1 MKNINV
7 VNYKGT
13 QYSGEWNGKAYSS
26 KIDDHD
32 ELHRIY
38 IDNNPVHITDGELKK
53 LQADDADRQER
64 IAKNRVNDFFDW
76 LEEQPDEVKKQ
87 MFLQA
92 LEMMAENSKRSKTCD
107 AIGTLRGYFHSV

>member
-13 QYSGEWNGKAYSS
+13 QYSGAWNGKDYSS
-26 KIDDHD
+26 KIDGHN

-38 IDNNPVHITDGELKK
+38 VDNDPVHITDEELKK

-64 IAKNRVNDFFDW
+64 IAKNKVNDFFDW
-76 LEEQPDEVKKQ
+76 LEEQSEDTKKQ
-87 MFLQA
+87 MFMQA
-92 LEMMAENSKRSKTCD
+92 LDMMAENSKRSKTGD
-107 AIGTLRGYFHSV
+107 SISTLKGYFYNN

>member
-13 QYSGEWNGKAYSS
+13 QYSGAWNGKAYSS

-38 IDNNPVHITDGELKK
+38 IDNNPVHITDEELKK
-53 LQADDADRQER
+53 LQDDDADRQER
-64 IAKNRVNDFFDW
+64 IAKNKVNDFFNW
-76 LEEQPDEVKKQ
+76 LEEQSEETKKQ
-87 MFLQA
+87 MFKQSLD
-92 LEMMAENSKRSKTCD
+92 MMAETSRRSKTRD
-107 AIGTLRGYFHSV
+107 AIGTLREYFNNN